1 MMRATTRD
9 IITEKLNEIT
19 KLCDEITSCDDMD
32 DEYAQVCR
40 DLVFK
45 VVLCIQKLAE
55 RASRLNMGER
65 D

>member
-1 MMRATTRD
+1 
-9 IITEKLNEIT
+9 
-19 KLCDEITSCDDMD
+19 MD